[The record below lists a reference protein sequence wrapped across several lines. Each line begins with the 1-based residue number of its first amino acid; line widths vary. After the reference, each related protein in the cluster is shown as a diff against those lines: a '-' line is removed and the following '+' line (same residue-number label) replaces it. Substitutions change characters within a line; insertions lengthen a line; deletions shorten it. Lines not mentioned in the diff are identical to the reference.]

1 MRDDSQEIDPNVMER
16 IMGYAFH
23 SKGNK
28 TKEFSPADD
37 FAIDPSPVVR
47 SFILQQLL
55 KRYIFSH
62 QNVAHINHHATPH
75 IISINFF

>member
-1 MRDDSQEIDPNVMER
+1 MELVTEFCFVRDDSQEIDPNVMGR

-55 KRYIFSH
+55 KR
-62 QNVAHINHHATPH
+62 
-75 IISINFF
+75 